1 MKKTLLIFVGL
12 LLSAISFA
20 LGKDSAD
27 AVIMLDY
34 EQAWN
39 DDTGRL
45 SLKNNTNEPIED
57 LSFQITYIDMQGRTI
72 GTENFNK
79 DIYIFRR
86 ERQRRSISQPSMLT
100 NTIPII
106 SL

>member
-1 MKKTLLIFVGL
+1 MKKILLIFVGL
-12 LLSAISFA
+12 LLSVTSFA

-45 SLKNNTNEPIED
+45 SLKTSPFK
-57 LSFQITYIDMQGRTI
+57 SPT
-72 GTENFNK
+72 
-79 DIYIFRR
+79 
-86 ERQRRSISQPSMLT
+86 
-100 NTIPII
+100 
-106 SL
+106 

>member
-12 LLSAISFA
+12 LLSVTSFA
-20 LGKDSAD
+20 VGKDSAD

-45 SLKNNTNEPIED
+45 SLRNNTNEP
-57 LSFQITYIDMQGRTI
+57 LKTSPFKSPT
-72 GTENFNK
+72 
-79 DIYIFRR
+79 
-86 ERQRRSISQPSMLT
+86 
-100 NTIPII
+100 
-106 SL
+106 

>member
-12 LLSAISFA
+12 LLSVTSFA

-39 DDTGRL
+39 DDTGRPL
-45 SLKNNTNEPIED
+45 LPNHLHRHARPNHRYGE
-57 LSFQITYIDMQGRTI
+57 LQ
-72 GTENFNK
+72 
-79 DIYIFRR
+79 
-86 ERQRRSISQPSMLT
+86 
-100 NTIPII
+100 
-106 SL
+106 

>member
-1 MKKTLLIFVGL
+1 MKKTLLIFAGL
-12 LLSAISFA
+12 LLSVTSFA

-45 SLKNNTNEPIED
+45 SLRNNTNEPIED
-57 LSFQITYIDMQGRTI
+57 LSFQITYIA
-72 GTENFNK
+72 
-79 DIYIFRR
+79 
-86 ERQRRSISQPSMLT
+86 RQVGSRGKETAKP
-100 NTIPII
+100 
-106 SL
+106 